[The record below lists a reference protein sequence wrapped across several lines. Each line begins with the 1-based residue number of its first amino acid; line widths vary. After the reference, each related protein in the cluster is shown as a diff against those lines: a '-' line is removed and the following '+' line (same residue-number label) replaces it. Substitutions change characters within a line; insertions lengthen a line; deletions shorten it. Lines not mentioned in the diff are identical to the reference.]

1 MSKPPRSPRMLR
13 VLDTLQGIAETPSED
28 GSTRV
33 LACGLISEILGAEI
47 DFSVGV
53 NPSWKEAFIR
63 LRHRVRKIKNDAPKR
78 KFRNVTNAL
87 QQIRKLQNEEM
98 K

>member
-1 MSKPPRSPRMLR
+1 MIR

-28 GSTRV
+28 GSTRI

-63 LRHRVRKIKNDAPKR
+63 L
-78 KFRNVTNAL
+78 
-87 QQIRKLQNEEM
+87 
-98 K
+98 